1 MLKAINNAIVGFVRI
16 LPKSIVKI
24 FAKKYVAGENLE
36 EAINVVKVLNAKGI
50 IATMDVL
57 GESIQN
63 KEEAIT
69 AKDEYLELL
78 DAIEDHKLNSN
89 VSIKPTQLGLGI
101 DTEFCY
107 NLVDEILT
115 KAEQLNNFVRIDME
129 DSPYTDKTIELFLQL
144 REKHENVGI
153 VLQSYL
159 RRTLDDVKMLNKKGG
174 HYRLCKGI
182 YVEPEKIAFKGK
194 QEVRDNFMASL
205 KLMFED
211 GNYVGIATHDKYL
224 IDESYKMI
232 KEMNIPNEKF
242 EFQMLYGVTEHLR
255 DRINKD
261 GYKIRVYIPFGEHW
275 YAYSIRRLQENPAMA
290 WHITKSIFSFRK

>member
-1 MLKAINNAIVGFVRI
+1 MLNAINNAIVGFVKI

-36 EAINVVKVLNAKGI
+36 EAINEVKVLNAKGI

-63 KEEAIT
+63 KDEAIA
-69 AKDEYLELL
+69 AKDECLELL
-78 DAIEDHKLNSN
+78 DSIEDHKLNSN

-107 NLVDEILT
+107 NLVEEILI
-115 KAEQLNNFVRIDME
+115 KAKQHNNFVRIDME
-129 DSPYTDKTIELFLQL
+129 DSPYTDKTIELFLRL
-144 REKHENVGI
+144 REKYENVGI
-153 VLQSYL
+153 VLQAYL
-159 RRTLDDVKMLNKKGG
+159 RRTLDDTKMLNKKGG

-182 YVEPEKIAFKGK
+182 YVEPKEIAFKGK

-205 KLMFED
+205 KQMFED

-224 IDESYKMI
+224 IDESYKLI
-232 KEMNIPNEKF
+232 KDMNIPNDKF

-255 DRINKD
+255 DRINND
-261 GYKIRVYIPFGEHW
+261 GYKIRVYIPYGEHW

>member
-1 MLKAINNAIVGFVRI
+1 MNPINNAIVGFVKI

-36 EAINVVKVLNAKGI
+36 EAIKVVKELNAKGI
-50 IATMDVL
+50 VTTMDVL
-57 GESIQN
+57 GEAIQN
-63 KEEAIT
+63 REEAIA
-69 AKDEYLELL
+69 AKTECLELL
-78 DAIEDHKLNSN
+78 DAIEERKLNSN

-101 DTEFCY
+101 NTEFCY
-107 NLVDEILT
+107 ELVEEIVK
-115 KAEQLNNFVRIDME
+115 KAAELSNFIRIDME
-129 DSPYTDKTIELFLQL
+129 DSPYTDKTIQLFLKL
-144 REKHENVGI
+144 REKYSNVGI

-159 RRTLDDVKMLNKKGG
+159 RRTLDDVKMLNPKGG

-205 KLMFED
+205 EQMLKD

-224 IDESYKMI
+224 IEASYKMI
-232 KEMNIPNEKF
+232 EDMKISKDKF

-255 DRINKD
+255 DKINAD
-261 GYKIRVYIPFGEHW
+261 GYKMRVYIPYGEHW

>member
-1 MLKAINNAIVGFVRI
+1 LNPINNAIVGFVKI

-36 EAINVVKVLNAKGI
+36 EAIKVVKELNAKGI
-50 IATMDVL
+50 VTTMDVL
-57 GESIQN
+57 GEAIQN
-63 KEEAIT
+63 REEAIA
-69 AKDEYLELL
+69 AKTECLELL
-78 DAIEDHKLNSN
+78 DAIEERKLNSN

-101 DTEFCY
+101 NTEFCY
-107 NLVDEILT
+107 ELVEEIVK
-115 KAEQLNNFVRIDME
+115 KAAELSNFIRIDME
-129 DSPYTDKTIELFLQL
+129 DSPYTDKTIQLFLKL
-144 REKHENVGI
+144 REKYSNVGI

-159 RRTLDDVKMLNKKGG
+159 RRTLDDVKMLNPKGG

-205 KLMFED
+205 EQMLKD

-224 IDESYKMI
+224 IEASYKMI
-232 KEMNIPNEKF
+232 EDMKISKDKF

-255 DRINKD
+255 DKINAD
-261 GYKIRVYIPFGEHW
+261 GYKMRVYIPYGEHW

>member
-1 MLKAINNAIVGFVRI
+1 MNPINNAIVGFVKI

-36 EAINVVKVLNAKGI
+36 EAINVVKELNAKGI
-50 IATMDVL
+50 VTTMDVL
-57 GESIQN
+57 GEAIQN
-63 KEEAIT
+63 REEAIA
-69 AKDEYLELL
+69 AKIECLELL
-78 DAIEDHKLNSN
+78 DAIEEHKLNSN

-101 DTEFCY
+101 NTEFCY
-107 NLVDEILT
+107 ELVEEIVK
-115 KAEQLNNFVRIDME
+115 KAAALNNFIRIDME
-129 DSPYTDKTIELFLQL
+129 DSPYTDKTIQLFLKL
-144 REKHENVGI
+144 REKYSNVGI

-159 RRTLDDVKMLNKKGG
+159 RRTLDDVKMLNPKGG

-182 YVEPEKIAFKGK
+182 YIEPEKIAFKGK

-205 KLMFED
+205 EQMLKD
-211 GNYVGIATHDKYL
+211 GKYVGIATHDKYL
-224 IDESYKMI
+224 IDASYKMI
-232 KEMNIPNEKF
+232 EDMKISKDKF

-255 DRINKD
+255 DKINAD
-261 GYKIRVYIPFGEHW
+261 GYKMRVYIPYGEHW